1 MPKAECNL
9 TASGA
14 RDASKIGL
22 QGRRA
27 LLAGSGLALAA
38 LALAE
43 GASAASASGANHPDA
58 DLIQACARHAINLR
72 ACNGG
77 ESTTEDP
84 DARAAYEKTR
94 DLIGDAEPQTM
105 AGILAKC
112 CAARDEA
119 TDGGYDE
126 EWEGSIGAVWAI
138 DIVNDLLRLAAG
150 GEA

>member
-1 MPKAECNL
+1 MPKADNATTTPAAPPL
-9 TASGA
+9 NTV
-14 RDASKIGL
+14 DPP
-22 QGRRA
+22 GRRA
-27 LLAGSGLALAA
+27 ILAGSGLALAA

-43 GASAASASGANHPDA
+43 GASAASASGANRPDA
-58 DLIQACARHAINLR
+58 DLIQACAHHAINLR

-112 CAARDEA
+112 RAARDEA

-126 EWEGSIGAVWAI
+126 EWEGSMGAVWAI
-138 DIVNDLLRLAAG
+138 DVVNDLLRLAAAG
-150 GEA
+150 AA